1 MAFAQLKSRVLV
13 TIVGAPI
20 VLYCVYFGKW
30 PFFIFMA
37 AIFVLSLSE
46 FFELSKNKG
55 VVPNLIISII
65 AGMLLLFDMYLS
77 RGEYFIQIISVYL
90 VLISIL
96 QLREARGSQIQNISV
111 NFFAFGYIG
120 MLLSFFIGIRQLP
133 LDLNVD
139 YNQGGIWAITILA
152 IFWIGDTVAY
162 FVGSSIGKHKLA
174 SRVSPKKT
182 IEGAIA
188 GFISMLMVMY
198 IAKMLFLPE
207 WSWLD
212 ATIIGVI
219 CGTVGQMSDLVES
232 LFKRDAGVKDT
243 SNILPGHG
251 GIFDRFD
258 VLFLVSPLIFFYL
271 KYFSSVSH

>member
-20 VLYCVYFGKW
+20 VLCCVYFGNW
-30 PFFIFMA
+30 PFLIFIA
-37 AIFVLSLSE
+37 AIFVLSLRE

-55 VVPNLIISII
+55 VVPNLLISII
-65 AGMLLLFDMYLS
+65 AGLLLLYDMYFS
-77 RGEYFIQIISVYL
+77 RGEYFIPIISVYL

-96 QLREARGSQIQNISV
+96 QLWETRGSQIQNLSV
-111 NFFAFGYIG
+111 NFFAVGYLG
-120 MLLSFFIGIRQLP
+120 MLLSFFVGIRQLP
-133 LDLNVD
+133 LDLNID

-152 IFWIGDTVAY
+152 IFWIGDTIAY

-174 SRVSPKKT
+174 TRVSPKKT

-188 GFISMLMVMY
+188 GFISMLMVAY
-198 IAKMLFLPE
+198 LSKMLFLPE

-212 ATIIGVI
+212 ATVIGVI

>member
-20 VLYCVYFGKW
+20 VLCCVYFGNW
-30 PFFIFMA
+30 PFLIFIA
-37 AIFVLSLSE
+37 AIFVLSLRE

-55 VVPNLIISII
+55 VVPNLLISII
-65 AGMLLLFDMYLS
+65 AGLLLLYDMYFS
-77 RGEYFIQIISVYL
+77 RGEYFIPIISVYL

-96 QLREARGSQIQNISV
+96 QLWETKGSQIQNLSV
-111 NFFAFGYIG
+111 NFFAVGYLG
-120 MLLSFFIGIRQLP
+120 MLLSFFVGIRQLP
-133 LDLNVD
+133 LDLNID

-152 IFWIGDTVAY
+152 IFWIGDTIAY

-174 SRVSPKKT
+174 TRVSPKKT

-188 GFISMLMVMY
+188 GFISMLMVAY
-198 IAKMLFLPE
+198 LSKMLFLPE

-212 ATIIGVI
+212 ATVIGVI